1 MARTPT
7 HQGEILAEELS
18 ALGVSP
24 TEFARQI
31 RVPANRVA
39 RVNQVDRRAER

>member
-7 HQGEILAEELS
+7 HQGEILAEELEK
-18 ALGVSP
+18 LGVSP

-31 RVPANRVA
+31 RVPANPGRA
-39 RVNQVDRRAER
+39 RESG

>member
-7 HQGEILAEELS
+7 HQGEIFAEELEK
-18 ALGVSP
+18 LGVSP

-31 RVPANRVA
+31 RVPANPGRA
-39 RVNQVDRRAER
+39 RESG